1 MKKRCNMFIE
11 ECKVIFYIIKKT
23 QRMSKS
29 YLPLMIINAI
39 VKTLMPILAVII
51 PKYLIDEIMYK
62 CRINVICLIV
72 LSITISNFL
81 FGQLS
86 AYLDTIVAIK
96 SYEINNLFD
105 FQISKKIM
113 ELPYEK
119 IEDPNILNL
128 KERAIFP
135 IKNQGAINR
144 VVSGTSRLFSMML
157 TVFSLLMIICEYNI
171 AIISVLIIICIIN
184 IKVSNKS
191 CEYQYEYYKN
201 LVPIQREFTYFS
213 NLACDFEFGKEVRL
227 YKMKD
232 LILSRIRH
240 YDDRSLN
247 LMGQAYKG
255 VGKIEGWSGVINA
268 CQIGLAYIAAII
280 TFIFNDMTIGGFTMF
295 INAVNKLIASID
307 DILKTIIDMKQMA
320 QYLKYYIEFDQIRP
334 AYDKGTLNCQN
345 KSFEIIFDNVSFKYP
360 NSDVYVLKNVSVDI
374 KAGEKVSIVGVN
386 GAGKTTFVK
395 LLLMLYKPTE
405 GAILVNG
412 INLEKYDFKDYIKH
426 VSAIFQDY
434 KLFAASIIENI
445 AFEAEAEVEKIKTIL
460 NELHID
466 LKKLPDGLYTEIFK
480 IFDENGIEMSGG
492 EGQKVAIARS
502 IYKEADLIIL
512 DEPTAALD
520 PIAEKEVYTHFDNLT
535 GNKTSIFISHRL
547 SSCHLSDKILVFD
560 YGRIVQEGSHKKLLE
575 DKTGLYYKMFSTQ
588 AKNYKKENVR

>member
-1 MKKRCNMFIE
+1 MFIE
-11 ECKVIFYIIKKT
+11 EGKVILYIIKKT

-29 YLPLMIINAI
+29 YLPLMVINAL
-39 VKTLMPILAVII
+39 VKTLMPILAVIM

-62 CRINVICLIV
+62 CRINIICLIV
-72 LSITISNFL
+72 LSIIISNFL
-81 FGQLS
+81 LGQLS
-86 AYLDTIVAIK
+86 AHLDTIVAIK

-105 FQISKKIM
+105 SHISEKIM

-144 VVSGTSRLFSMML
+144 VVSGTSRLFSMVL
-157 TVFSLLMIICEYNI
+157 TVFSLLIIICEYNI
-171 AIISVLIIICIIN
+171 AIIPALIIICAIN
-184 IKVSNKS
+184 IKVLNKS

-240 YDDRSLN
+240 YDDKSLN
-247 LMGQAYKG
+247 MMGQAYKG
-255 VGKIEGWSGVINA
+255 VGKIEGWNGVINA
-268 CQIGLAYIAAII
+268 CQIGLAYIAAVI
-280 TFIFNDMTIGGFTMF
+280 TFIFYDMTIGGFTMF

-307 DILKTIIDMKQMA
+307 DILKTTIDMKQMA
-320 QYLKYYIEFDQIRP
+320 QYLKYYIEFDQILP
-334 AYDKGTLNCQN
+334 ACDKGTLNCQN
-345 KSFEIIFDNVSFKYP
+345 ESFEIIFDNVSFKYP

-374 KAGEKVSIVGVN
+374 KAGEKVSIVGMN

-412 INLEKYDFKDYIKH
+412 INIEKYDFQDYIKH
-426 VSAIFQDY
+426 VSVIFQDY

-460 NELHID
+460 SELHID
-466 LKKLPDGLYTEIFK
+466 LKKLPNGLDTEIFK
-480 IFDENGIEMSGG
+480 IFDQNGIEMSGG

-502 IYKEADLIIL
+502 IYKAADLIIL

-560 YGRIVQEGSHKKLLE
+560 NGRIVQRGSHKKLLE